1 MTDELVAQQ
10 PAKGRRYVGVAV
22 IPRRRR
28 PIERALARVV
38 ELGGEAL
45 LITADGSSHARGEG
59 VEHIDLLNA
68 EMRLG
73 PNRLIAVSP
82 KRVVGKLAGKSVG
95 GRSVL
100 WRGWVKS
107 RPYKVVRFYA
117 LWHALKPRLD
127 EVRPGAVTDILL
139 AGVESWPIAWHLAK
153 INPDVELGWSVPDE
167 WKRPPEDELLGL
179 RRVAVWGGPQ
189 TWNIFTQGG
198 EHGAAVVSTFPSSSW
213 VAQAGDGANV
223 DDLVPDGDSFEAR
236 GVRDDL
242 GASVVDEII
251 ALQPEVVVLDA
262 LGELVDLVHVGDWA
276 TATQIASNLGLE
288 DTLRERSTRT
298 LAWDDPERPALFAG
312 AVRSIADRLTRAL
325 PDATFV
331 LHRAWLTDRTNP
343 TEPAPAGH
351 QTGDQDLTRMND
363 LLETYYGVIEDAFA
377 GRIVPLEVS
386 HELRVVDGRQSSDAL
401 HAPYIGAYSESALE
415 QLDAMVRG
423 RVHGRPGEATTPA

>member
-45 LITADGSSHARGEG
+45 LITADGSGRARGEG
-59 VEHIDLLNA
+59 VEHIDLLAA
-68 EMRLG
+68 EMKLG

-82 KRVVGKLAGKSVG
+82 RRVVGKLTGKKIG
-95 GRSVL
+95 GRSLL

-117 LWHALKPRLD
+117 LWHALKRHLD
-127 EVRPGAVTDILL
+127 DVRPADVTNVLL

-153 INPDVELGWSVPDE
+153 LNPEVEMGWNVPDE

-198 EHGAAVVSTFPSSSW
+198 EHGGEVTTFASSSW
-213 VAQAGDGANV
+213 VAQAGDGVNA
-223 DDLVPDGDSFEAR
+223 DDLVPEGDSFEER

-242 GASVVDEII
+242 SASVVDDII
-251 ALQPEVVVLDA
+251 ALQPEVVVIDA
-262 LGELVDLVHVGDWA
+262 LGELADLVRVGDWA
-276 TATQIASNLGLE
+276 TASPIAETIGL
-288 DTLRERSTRT
+288 DDALRDRADRT
-298 LAWDDPERPALFAG
+298 LAWDSPERPALFAQ
-312 AVRSIADRLTRAL
+312 AVRSLAGRLTASL
-325 PDATFV
+325 PEAMFV
-331 LHRAWLTDRTNP
+331 LHRAWLTDQTNP
-343 TEPAPAGH
+343 AQTPPEGH
-351 QTGDQDLTRMND
+351 ETDDPRLNRMNA
-363 LLETYYGVIEDAFA
+363 LLGSYYEMLEDAFGDRLVA
-377 GRIVPLEVS
+377 LDVPS
-386 HELRVVDGRQSSDAL
+386 ELRIRDRRDTSDVTSA
-401 HAPYIGAYSESALE
+401 AFIGAYSEAALE
-415 QLDAMVRG
+415 QLDRIVRE
-423 RVHGRPGEATTPA
+423 RVNRR

>member
-1 MTDELVAQQ
+1 MTDELAAQQ
-10 PAKGRRYVGVAV
+10 PAKGKRYVGVAV

-28 PIERALARVV
+28 PIERALARIV

-45 LITADGSSHARGEG
+45 LITADGSSRARGEG

-82 KRVVGKLAGKSVG
+82 KRVVGKLTGKKVG
-95 GRSVL
+95 GRSLL

-117 LWHALKPRLD
+117 LWHALKPHLD
-127 EVRPGAVTDILL
+127 AVRPDAVTDILL

-153 INPDVELGWSVPDE
+153 LNPGVEMGWNVPDE

-198 EHGAAVVSTFPSSSW
+198 EHGAEVTTFPSSSW
-213 VAQAGDGANV
+213 VAQAGDGAAV
-223 DDLVPDGDSFEAR
+223 DDLVPEGDSFEER

-242 GASVVDEII
+242 SASVVGEIV

-262 LGELVDLVHVGDWA
+262 LGELSDLVHVGDWA
-276 TATQIASNLGLE
+276 TATPIAETIGLD
-288 DTLRERSTRT
+288 DTLRERADRT
-298 LAWDDPERPALFAG
+298 LSWDHPERPALFAD
-312 AVRSIADRLTRAL
+312 AVRSLADRLTTSL

-331 LHRAWLTDRTNP
+331 LHRAWLTDHTNP
-343 TEPAPAGH
+343 AQQPAEEHETDDP
-351 QTGDQDLTRMND
+351 QLNRMNA
-363 LLETYYGVIEDAFA
+363 LLETYYATLEDAFGERLVSLEVPA
-377 GRIVPLEVS
+377 QLRIVDKREVS
-386 HELRVVDGRQSSDAL
+386 DAV
-401 HAPYIGAYSESALE
+401 HAAFIGAYSEAALE
-415 QLDAMVRG
+415 QLDATVRS
-423 RVHGRPGEATTPA
+423 RVKG